1 MDFNLLKVFF
11 PFQIEKM
18 RRFWRVFSSRRRLQL
33 LVICF
38 TLLAIN
44 TILVY
49 RPHDVTNKN
58 RKFTSKNTLDNS
70 AAAILNLKLQPDN
83 LAEPKTVSY
92 NEIIPPELKEE
103 FNEIII
109 SQEVEFSDSENDL
122 TTSQSTMGKF
132 VKILFQN
139 TGSSI

>member
-1 MDFNLLKVFF
+1 
-11 PFQIEKM
+11 M

-49 RPHDVTNKN
+49 RPHEATNKN
-58 RKFTSKNTLDNS
+58 RKFTS
-70 AAAILNLKLQPDN
+70 AVAILNLKLQPEN

-92 NEIIPPELKEE
+92 NEIIPSELKEE

-109 SQEVEFSDSENDL
+109 SQESEFSDSENDL
-122 TTSQSTMGKF
+122 TTSESTVLGELK
-132 VKILFQN
+132 
-139 TGSSI
+139 

>member
-1 MDFNLLKVFF
+1 
-11 PFQIEKM
+11 M

-49 RPHDVTNKN
+49 RPHEATNKN
-58 RKFTSKNTLDNS
+58 RKFTSKNTLDNP
-70 AAAILNLKLQPDN
+70 AVAILNLKLQPEN

-92 NEIIPPELKEE
+92 NEIIPSELKEE

-109 SQEVEFSDSENDL
+109 SQESEFSDSENDL
-122 TTSQSTMGKF
+122 TTSESTVLGELKWIDH
-132 VKILFQN
+132 KI
-139 TGSSI
+139 

>member
-1 MDFNLLKVFF
+1 
-11 PFQIEKM
+11 M

-49 RPHDVTNKN
+49 RPHEATNKN
-58 RKFTSKNTLDNS
+58 RKFTS
-70 AAAILNLKLQPDN
+70 AVAILNLKLQPEN

-92 NEIIPPELKEE
+92 NEIIPSELKEE

-109 SQEVEFSDSENDL
+109 SQESEFSDSENDL
-122 TTSQSTMGKF
+122 TTSESTVLGELKWIDH
-132 VKILFQN
+132 KI
-139 TGSSI
+139 

>member
-1 MDFNLLKVFF
+1 
-11 PFQIEKM
+11 M

-49 RPHDVTNKN
+49 RPHEATNKN
-58 RKFTSKNTLDNS
+58 RKFTSKNTLDNP
-70 AAAILNLKLQPDN
+70 AVAILNLKLQPEN

-92 NEIIPPELKEE
+92 NEIIPSELKEE

-109 SQEVEFSDSENDL
+109 SQESEFSDSENDL
-122 TTSQSTMGKF
+122 TTSESTVLGELK
-132 VKILFQN
+132 
-139 TGSSI
+139 